1 VQDLVIQPVYLLAV
15 LLNVLVAPHTDPNGS
30 MVLDNLE
37 KDTKSYRKL
46 ARFARIINRIWAMA
60 CLTTV
65 ARERCPC

>member
-1 VQDLVIQPVYLLAV
+1 
-15 LLNVLVAPHTDPNGS
+15 